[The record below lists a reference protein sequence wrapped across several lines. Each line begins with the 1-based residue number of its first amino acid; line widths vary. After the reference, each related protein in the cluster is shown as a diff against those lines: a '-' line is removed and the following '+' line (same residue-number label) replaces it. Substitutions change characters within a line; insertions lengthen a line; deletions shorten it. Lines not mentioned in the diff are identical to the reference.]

1 MKSDSRSWCGP
12 ILLQALLILA
22 GCAGTE
28 PKPAPPALSLESCP
42 VAAPL
47 DAADLDA
54 PHKTLESL
62 MALGGLARGRL
73 LSTQCAYE
81 NAGHRNTYLL
91 VVGRQLKDELTDY
104 LGRAAAWQ
112 QDYGRLDRRLLDYYQ
127 RCLGEP
133 LDGPR
138 FETCTKENAGLD
150 AERQRLDAAAAP
162 LQQRN
167 QELTAAVIKYRADA
181 QSSRLESDQTR
192 QDYAQ
197 AMRDYS
203 RWLVEAYALSVTP
216 AVQPYAGKA
225 GCPAVT
231 EPPEAPQAMLTLGS
245 GLLDCFRK
253 IMGAPGA
260 DSLPGS

>member
-1 MKSDSRSWCGP
+1 M
-12 ILLQALLILA
+12 QALLILA

-42 VAAPL
+42 AAAPL

-62 MALGGLARGRL
+62 VALGSLARGRL

-133 LDGPR
+133 LDGLR

-167 QELTAAVIKYRADA
+167 QELTAAVTKYRGDLADA
-181 QSSRLESDQTR
+181 QQESAQVR
-192 QDYAQ
+192 QDYTGATQ
-197 AMRDYS
+197 SYG
-203 RWLVEAYALSVTP
+203 RWLAEAYALSASP
-216 AVQPYAGKA
+216 AVQPYGAKD
-225 GCPAVT
+225 GCPVLA
-231 EPPEAPQAMLTLGS
+231 EPPESPEAML
-245 GLLDCFRK
+245 
-253 IMGAPGA
+253 
-260 DSLPGS
+260 SL

>member
-1 MKSDSRSWCGP
+1 M
-12 ILLQALLILA
+12 QALLILA
-22 GCAGTE
+22 GCAGTG

-62 MALGGLARGRL
+62 VALGSLARERL

-81 NAGHRNTYLL
+81 NAGHHSTYLL
-91 VVGRQLKDELTDY
+91 AVGRQLKDDLTDY
-104 LGRAAAWQ
+104 LRRAAAWQ

-133 LDGPR
+133 LDDSR
-138 FETCTKENAGLD
+138 FETCTTENAGLD

-167 QELTAAVIKYRADA
+167 QQLTAAVIKYRADV
-181 QSSRLESDQTR
+181 QSSRLESEETR

-197 AMRDYS
+197 AMRDYGH
-203 RWLVEAYALSVTP
+203 WLVEAYALSITA

-225 GCPAVT
+225 GCPAVI
-231 EPPEAPQAMLTLGS
+231 EPPEAPEAMLTLGS
-245 GLLDCFRK
+245 GLLDCFSK
-253 IMGAPGA
+253 IMGPPAPPV
-260 DSLPGS
+260 PGGGG